1 MISVDSAS
9 CECFESE
16 ESLLFEAGVNSL
28 PFFVEDSEKSDGPM
42 LMKFDRAVKLSDI
55 MVLMAAVVLGSSM
68 AMSLSRH

>member
-1 MISVDSAS
+1 M
-9 CECFESE
+9 
-16 ESLLFEAGVNSL
+16 
-28 PFFVEDSEKSDGPM
+28 EDSEKSDGPM